1 MIDALGDRIK
11 NQYESR
17 SQTYLPR
24 RTYTMIRLDG
34 CHFHTYTKKLVKPF
48 DYEFIDD
55 MNETAKHLAKNIQG
69 CKIAYVQ
76 SDEITLLLSDFDSI
90 ETDAWFNGNVQ
101 KIVSVSASMASAK
114 FNQLRSKRESFDPK
128 NIGYFD
134 ARCFVIP
141 DREEVLNAFIWRQK
155 DCLRN
160 SISMISQ
167 NLFSAKQ
174 LHGKSVKDRTQMI
187 VEKQFKLEEI
197 PLGWLRGRFVI
208 KNTTGFINNS
218 KERWIIE
225 EEPPVLTENRDWFWA
240 ATGV

>member
-11 NQYESR
+11 SQYEAR

-48 DYEFIDD
+48 DWEFIYD
-55 MNETAKHLAKNIQG
+55 MNETAKYLASNIQG

-90 ETDAWFNGNVQ
+90 ETDAWFDGNVQ

-114 FNQLRSKRESFDPK
+114 FNQLRSEKESFNPK
-128 NIGYFD
+128 SVGFFD
-134 ARCFVIP
+134 SRCFVIP

-155 DCLRN
+155 DYLRN
-160 SISMISQ
+160 SISMIGQS
-167 NLFSAKQ
+167 LFSPKE
-174 LHGKSVKDRTQMI
+174 LHGKSISERVDMI
-187 VEKQFKLEEI
+187 EEKQFKLSEI
-197 PLGWLRGRFVI
+197 PLGWRRGRFVI
-208 KNTTGFINNS
+208 KTENIDGS
-218 KERWIIE
+218 KRWIIE
-225 EEPPVLTENRDWFWA
+225 EEPPILTENRDWFWLA
-240 ATGV
+240 SGI